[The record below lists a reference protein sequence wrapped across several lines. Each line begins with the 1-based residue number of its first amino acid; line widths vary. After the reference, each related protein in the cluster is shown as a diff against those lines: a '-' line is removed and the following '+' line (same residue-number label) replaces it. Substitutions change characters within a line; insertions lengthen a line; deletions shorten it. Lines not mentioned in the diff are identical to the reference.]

1 MLQIIPAAL
10 AQFISIY
17 LALLLVRV
25 LLTWLP
31 NLDWGNPFLSALSQ
45 ITDPY
50 LNLFRSVIPPLGGI
64 DFSAI
69 LAFIVLQFVRSA
81 LLQATYALAAGSYMA
96 YSSFK
101 APRFSDWWRV
111 GIWVHS
117 QKLLP
122 KSRGEML
129 PSPLLFGLSQNGPS
143 SMRPW
148 RRTLP
153 TKPEALNCFNLSGGG

>member
-1 MLQIIPAAL
+1 MSVIFAAL

-17 LALLLVRV
+17 LALLLIRV

-31 NLDWGNPFLSALSQ
+31 NLDWGNPILSALSQ

-81 LLQATYALAAGSYMA
+81 LVQATYAMAGYMA
-96 YSSFK
+96 YSNF
-101 APRFSDWWRV
+101 
-111 GIWVHS
+111 
-117 QKLLP
+117 
-122 KSRGEML
+122 
-129 PSPLLFGLSQNGPS
+129 
-143 SMRPW
+143 
-148 RRTLP
+148 
-153 TKPEALNCFNLSGGG
+153 

>member
-1 MLQIIPAAL
+1 MLLIIPAAL

-96 YSSFK
+96 YSSF
-101 APRFSDWWRV
+101 
-111 GIWVHS
+111 
-117 QKLLP
+117 
-122 KSRGEML
+122 
-129 PSPLLFGLSQNGPS
+129 
-143 SMRPW
+143 
-148 RRTLP
+148 
-153 TKPEALNCFNLSGGG
+153 